1 MKWAK
6 LVVAASLLASAGA
19 AVADDSMSADELKA
33 YVVGKSYTGVNP
45 SSGEEIATVIYNAD
59 GSSVLSFPDG
69 REEPGSYRLDGD
81 AYCTR
86 YAAFRD
92 NSENCFRLVALGDGR
107 AQAYYT
113 DGRTALILKPAE

>member
-1 MKWAK
+1 MKWAMI
-6 LVVAASLLASAGA
+6 VAAASLAASAG
-19 AVADDSMSADELKA
+19 VAMAEDTMSADELKA

-45 SSGEEIATVIYNAD
+45 SSGEAVATVIYKDD

-92 NSENCFRLVALGDGR
+92 NSENCFRLVPLGDGR

-113 DGRTALILKPAE
+113 DGRTALILEPAE